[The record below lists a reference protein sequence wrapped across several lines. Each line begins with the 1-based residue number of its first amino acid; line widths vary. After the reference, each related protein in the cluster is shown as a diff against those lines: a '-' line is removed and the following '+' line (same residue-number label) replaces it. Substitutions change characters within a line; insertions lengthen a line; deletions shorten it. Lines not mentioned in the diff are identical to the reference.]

1 VPAER
6 EPLLVVQCAALGH
19 EFLVHANG
27 GANLAGLEFRA
38 ADAVFPAVTCT
49 AQASFRT
56 ATPPADHGVVANGLF
71 RRELKKA
78 FFWEQS
84 SALVSGRRIWE
95 GRRSGGSRV
104 GVLFWQ
110 QSLGPEADVI
120 VSPAPIHKHHGG
132 MILDCFSKP
141 AGLYR
146 ELVGKLGEFPLSRY
160 WGPRAGAKSSRW
172 IARATAELIRRRAA
186 DVLFTYL
193 PHLDYELQ
201 RTGPKS
207 KGALRAF
214 GEFKGLLE
222 ELVGTAR
229 EAGWQVVVW
238 GDYAI
243 RPVSRTVFPN
253 KLLRQ
258 AGLLRT
264 RTVRRML
271 YPDIPSSRAFAMVD
285 HQIAHV
291 YVPDAADVGAA
302 KELLAAAPGVARVL
316 GVDGKREALIDS
328 PNAGELVLVAEADT
342 WFAYPWWDASRE
354 APEYATHIDIHNK
367 PGYDP
372 CELFWGT
379 WPVSVS
385 TDATRVR
392 GSHGLVGEGAEVA
405 WATDLELEGEPRSV
419 LDIARAVGR
428 HLDGGAA

>member
-19 EFLVHANG
+19 EFLARANG
-27 GANLAGLEFRA
+27 GTKLAGLEFHA
-38 ADAVFPAVTCT
+38 AEAVFPAVTCT

-56 ATPPADHGVVANGLF
+56 ATAPAEHGVVANGFF

-84 SALVSGRRIWE
+84 SALVRGRRIWE
-95 GRRSGGSRV
+95 RRRSKGARV

-110 QSLGPEADVI
+110 QSLGGNADVI

-146 ELVGKLGEFPLSRY
+146 ELTAKFGEFPLSRY
-160 WGPRAGAKSSRW
+160 WGPRAGAKSTRW
-172 IARATAELIRRRAA
+172 IARATAELIRQGAA

-201 RTGPKS
+201 RTGPES

-214 GEFKGLLE
+214 GALSRFLE
-222 ELVGTAR
+222 ELLDAAR
-229 EAGWQVVVW
+229 EAGWRVVVW

-243 RPVSRTVFPN
+243 RPVSRAVFPN
-253 KLLRQ
+253 KLLRE

-264 RTVRRML
+264 RSVRRML

-285 HQIAHV
+285 HQVAHV
-291 YVPDAADVGAA
+291 YVPDAADVRPA
-302 KELLAAAPGVARVL
+302 KELLAAAPGVARAL
-316 GVDGKREALIDS
+316 DADGKREAGVDS
-328 PNAGELVLVAEADT
+328 ANAGELVLVAEPDA
-342 WFAYPWWDASRE
+342 WFAYPWWDAPRE

-392 GSHGLVGEGAEVA
+392 GSHGLVGKGAEVA
-405 WATDLELEGEPRSV
+405 WATDLDLEGEPGSV
-419 LDIARAVGR
+419 LDLARAVGR